1 MSWLPAIV
9 LFLISCTFGD
19 PVDPASPAFVFPQGV
34 DPQGAQANDLRQ
46 AFKDAI
52 VIARMAAVTMNP
64 YCDPVFERYFF
75 PEELQFVSNV
85 FRTIA
90 NIPLD
95 ISIEDL
101 NGGLD
106 PGIQAMVTG
115 RGLNPTFSLLS
126 ISIGNHPDRSPNSGD
141 DCAVEG
147 TDAYLV
153 HSKDNPDA
161 GLISMCT
168 PVWDYPSLQ
177 NILNPPAG
185 WENDLGFGCDNLL
198 DHDSDLMTPAGG
210 VLLHELLHW
219 GFLFENE
226 VPNFETVIPLTSG
239 GDHHIRDYEGPPGG
253 IPPDGYGPYSAPLL
267 KNLPRGTYSVTTNN
281 VDNYL
286 YFALS
291 KYWYI
296 QCTKYFAQST
306 SSSDR
311 FLRNTAWNRYRQPAP
326 SQPPSQS
333 QTQSQPPPKRSI
345 IRDHVGG
352 YRGNSTTHA
361 HIKTRT

>member
-1 MSWLPAIV
+1 MSRAH
-9 LFLISCTFGD
+9 GD

-52 VIARMAAVTMNP
+52 VIARMAALTMNP

-75 PEELQFVSNV
+75 PTQLQFVSNV

-106 PGIQAMVTG
+106 PAIQAMITS

-141 DCAVEG
+141 DCAVDD

-153 HSKDNPDA
+153 HSRDNEDA

-168 PVWDYPSLQ
+168 PVWDYPSLS

-185 WENDLGFGCDNLL
+185 WENEIGFGCNNLL
-198 DHDSDLMTPAGG
+198 DRDSDLMTPAGG

-239 GDHHIRDYEGPPGG
+239 GDHHIRDYLGPPGG
-253 IPPDGYGPYSAPLL
+253 IPDTGYGPYNAPLL
-267 KNLPRGTYSVTTNN
+267 KNLPPGPYSVTTNN
-281 VDNYL
+281 VDNYV

-291 KYWYI
+291 KYWSI
-296 QCTKYFAQST
+296 QCTKWFAQST
-306 SSSDR
+306 TPSDA
-311 FLRNTAWNRYRQPAP
+311 FLRNTAWNRYSQPA
-326 SQPPSQS
+326 QPQPQS
-333 QTQSQPPPKRSI
+333 IGEPQSQPPLKRSI
-345 IRDHVGG
+345 IHDLFGG
-352 YRGNSTTHA
+352 YHHNSTTY
-361 HIKTRT
+361 IPVKTRTWKAL